1 MEPKRKIGKKG
12 EELAAHYVEER
23 GVNIIEKNYSCPFGE
38 IDLIGMD
45 RKTYVFFEVKYRR
58 TKSFGGPE
66 EAVDV
71 RKQRKISKTADYYRM
86 EHRLFERNS
95 FRFDVLAITE
105 EKITWHKNAFEYR
118 K

>member
-1 MEPKRKIGKKG
+1 MEQKRQIGKRG
-12 EELAAHYVEER
+12 EELGAHYVKER

-38 IDLIGMD
+38 IDLIGID
-45 RKTYVFFEVKYRR
+45 RGTYVFFEVKYRR

-66 EAVDV
+66 EAIDI

-86 EHRLFERNS
+86 KHGLSERKG

-105 EKITWHKNAFEYR
+105 EKITWHKNEFEYR
-118 K
+118 R